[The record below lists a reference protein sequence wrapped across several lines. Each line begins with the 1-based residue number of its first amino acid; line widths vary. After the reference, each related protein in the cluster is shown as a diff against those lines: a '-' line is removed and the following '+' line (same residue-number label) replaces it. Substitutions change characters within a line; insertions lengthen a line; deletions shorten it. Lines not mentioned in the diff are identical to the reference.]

1 MSKTFKYIKWSAIN
15 SWSTST
21 LSVFSSSSMISIIS
35 QNPNSSLLSI
45 NYIGKDIIGQLSSMI
60 FLWKN
65 SKNFDK
71 YCSVKYV
78 TYASIIQ
85 QVGFILEYNSFFISD
100 DKYYVLPF
108 LGFCN
113 VLKNIS
119 FIMIGATNAKSI
131 KNISSK
137 NIGEIYMKVTTT
149 NTIAS
154 TFGLVSG
161 IFILNIVP
169 HKYISSLIIPS
180 LTFLSVYSIR
190 KATQIANK

>member
-1 MSKTFKYIKWSAIN
+1 MSKTFKYIRWSAIN

-21 LSVFSSSSMISIIS
+21 LSVFSSTNVLSCIIKEDS
-35 QNPNSSLLSI
+35 TLSI

-85 QVGFILEYNSFFISD
+85 QLGFILEYNSFFITS
-100 DKYYVLPF
+100 DKYYILPF

-119 FIMIGATNAKSI
+119 FIMIGATNAKNI
-131 KNISSK
+131 RNISPK
-137 NIGEIYMKVTTT
+137 NIGEMYMKVTTT
-149 NTIAS
+149 NTLSS
-154 TFGLVSG
+154 TFGLLSG

-169 HKYISSLIIPS
+169 HQYISNLIIPS
-180 LTFLSVYSIR
+180 LSFLSVYSMR
-190 KATQIANK
+190 KATIIANK